1 MSKTSDG
8 KIQCKPILSC
18 IVSLFAEQNELQ
30 YAVPG
35 GLIGETVR
43 HMSAM
48 LRRGK
53 GGEEKEGSEYRGE
66 GGERK
71 GQNELQ
77 YALPGGPIGKTVC
90 HMSAM
95 LRRREVRERKGK
107 EGSRY
112 GGEGEEY
119 HNRMNFWGD

>member
-48 LRRGK
+48 LRRVK
-53 GGEEKEGSEYRGE
+53 GGEGKGKEGGEYRGE
-66 GGERK
+66 GGEKK
-71 GQNELQ
+71 GTE
-77 YALPGGPIGKTVC
+77 
-90 HMSAM
+90 
-95 LRRREVRERKGK
+95 
-107 EGSRY
+107 
-112 GGEGEEY
+112 
-119 HNRMNFWGD
+119 

>member
-48 LRRGK
+48 LRRG
-53 GGEEKEGSEYRGE
+53 
-66 GGERK
+66 
-71 GQNELQ
+71 
-77 YALPGGPIGKTVC
+77 
-90 HMSAM
+90 
-95 LRRREVRERKGK
+95 EVRERKGK